1 MSASALA
8 VEESSSRPVLV
19 AVTFRPNEE
28 WERRLL
34 QLRLTV
40 VLQYVLRRREYFEQ
54 MSRMVEAMMPLTP
67 VPLPVEA
74 LQARRNAEFRANV
87 LREFGALTSAQVGE
101 WAGSKSPNRAALA
114 HKWKSERR
122 IFSVPHQGT
131 NYFLGFQFDAEGQP
145 LPVIADVIRILH
157 ELSPW
162 ELAGW
167 FTRNDGYLG
176 GRRAVELLT
185 SEPARVIFAAERE
198 AEGVV
203 F

>member
-8 VEESSSRPVLV
+8 VESVSSRPVLV
-19 AVTFRPNEE
+19 VASVTPNEE
-28 WERRLL
+28 VERTLL
-34 QLRLTV
+34 QLRVTV
-40 VLQYVLRRREYFEQ
+40 ILKYVLRRREYFEQ

-67 VPLPVEA
+67 VPLPVEVQ
-74 LQARRNAEFRANV
+74 QARRNAEMRV
-87 LREFGALTSAQVGE
+87 KILHEFGALTSAQVGE

-131 NYFLGFQFDAEGQP
+131 NYFPGFQFDAEGQP
-145 LPVIADVIRILH
+145 IPVIADVIRILR

-162 ELAGW
+162 ELVGW

-176 GRRAVELLT
+176 GRRAVELLK
-185 SEPARVIFAAERE
+185 SDPERVIFAAERE
-198 AEGVV
+198 AEGIV